1 MKDCSSKKKLIIAIS
16 TLAILCIVAIV
27 LAMNVFGLF
36 MSPAEKVLEG
46 FKNEMNDP
54 SKHASM
60 SISVSGLEKVELPEV
75 LNRISLKAESARA
88 ENKSYSK
95 MALLLNNSSVIDFD
109 VLLKGTDLF
118 IGMGDKPLCINMKE
132 ILSSKA
138 STNNFLEGID
148 FNHIFGKKY
157 DNAIL
162 KELESKVKKVGD
174 KHVIEIDA
182 KSLLKLI
189 DRVFEVA
196 QKDEEIADKLYD
208 ALVKIKANALKEKI
222 DLGEEFHA
230 FLDEPKDNVINSIK
244 AAISMAR
251 VSLGQAQDNIPAEL
265 QFKIK
270 VEVEVGALNRIK
282 NANVDINIQGV
293 GINLKI
299 DNSAKVEIKDY
310 TREKATVLD
319 NVSSNNEQIR
329 SEVENYFVK
338 AIDKIIT
345 NKQVIEELDK
355 LGVFNEYKAMTGISD
370 TAELINLLKEPFIEQ
385 MRNSISQGMKNIK

>member
-1 MKDCSSKKKLIIAIS
+1 MKNYSSKKKLIIGIS
-16 TLAILCIVAIV
+16 TLALLCIVAIV
-27 LAMNVFGLF
+27 LSMNVFGLF

-46 FKNEMNDP
+46 FKNEMSDP

-60 SISVSGLEKVELPEV
+60 SISVSGMEKLELPEV
-75 LNRISLKAESARA
+75 LNRVSLKAESART

-138 STNNFLEGID
+138 SKNNFLEGID
-148 FNHIFGKKY
+148 FNDIFGKKY

-162 KELESKVKKVGD
+162 KELEDKVKKVGD

-208 ALVKIKANALKEKI
+208 ALVKIKANALKEKL

-251 VSLGQAQDNIPAEL
+251 VSLGQAQNNIPAEL

-270 VEVEVGALNRIK
+270 IEVGALNRIK
-282 NANVDINIQGV
+282 NANVDISIQGV

-310 TREKATVLD
+310 TREKSTVIE
-319 NVSSNNEQIR
+319 NVSSNNEQIS

-370 TAELINLLKEPFIEQ
+370 TAELINALKEPFMEQ
-385 MRNSISQGMKNIK
+385 MKNSIREGMKNIK